1 MTTREIPG
9 GVAHELPTDL
19 RNALSSDPEA
29 LAAWQ
34 DITPLARNEWICWTI
49 SVKTPEKRQEHV
61 ARVVSELKEGMR
73 RPCCWYGCVHRK
85 DKALSPSQKFVLDR
99 RAGKQIEEA

>member
-29 LAAWQ
+29 LAAWE

-49 SVKTPEKRQEHV
+49 SVKSLEKKGSMSPGSSLSLR
-61 ARVVSELKEGMR
+61 K
-73 RPCCWYGCVHRK
+73 GCVALAVGTAASIAR
-85 DKALSPSQKFVLDR
+85 DKAPSPSQKFVLRR
-99 RAGKQIEEA
+99 RAGK